1 MIDGELF
8 NIAMEKVDNYG
19 YVNRN
24 KIYRGYR
31 SVGAHTCAE
40 AKGQSQVGCKVS
52 YWDLKLTKWGRLAGQ
67 QVQRF
72 YLTSRPRAGI
82 SRTCHYT
89 WLFP

>member
-1 MIDGELF
+1 MDGELF

-40 AKGQSQVGCKVS
+40 AKG
-52 YWDLKLTKWGRLAGQ
+52 
-67 QVQRF
+67 
-72 YLTSRPRAGI
+72 
-82 SRTCHYT
+82 
-89 WLFP
+89 